1 MGYAGRHNIYEATI
15 KRMVAQAIEQQEQE
29 FAAAHSADSDKQLLT
44 YLCQC
49 AVALGHTPWPKE
61 IVGGS
66 LIEQRFG
73 AWQNAL
79 TKSKLPHP
87 ITQNAPMHFV
97 RVKKERTRPEIEYR
111 RKKAEKKL
119 RAHQKQV
126 NKKQPV

>member
-15 KRMVAQAIEQQEQE
+15 KRMVTQAIEQQEQE
-29 FAAAHSADSDKQLLT
+29 FAAAHSADSDEQLLT

-73 AWQNAL
+73 VWQNAL

-87 ITQNAPMHFV
+87 TTLNAPMSFD
-97 RVKKERTRPEIEYR
+97 RMKEERIRQEIEYR

-119 RAHQKQV
+119 RAQQRQA
-126 NKKQPV
+126 NNKQPV